1 MSVNAKI
8 RFLLFVLGCVCILT
22 SLSLNQRNTKEDFLD
37 HEAAQLQK
45 NLAEKEHLILDF
57 LADSSKVE
65 SAKYFNMNASNA
77 LGFID
82 EFRPKGINLLVY
94 EGQYLKFW
102 TSSRFSANFKSF
114 KPGFSILETKNGIY
128 EIYKVDF
135 DQYTFVF
142 SINIKTQ
149 YSIENQYLKNVIVPE
164 LFPIG
169 SLDIA
174 KFSDADTRDIFSLDK
189 NYLFQVK
196 LKESFQGGLYQT
208 LRFWLWIIGL
218 IAICGFVNSIA
229 MWLVR
234 KKSAILGVLCI
245 TVFFI
250 LLRLSDLEYSWMSQG
265 FNLDLFNPA
274 VYAQSDFLPS
284 LGDFLLNILALTWII
299 LFVFVNNEYL
309 KWPLNL
315 INKTWVAYTYH
326 ILVLL
331 LLGFIGFLM
340 EDVFFGLIDNSKI
353 NFEITNIVNL
363 TQASMVSIMILCLVW
378 MNVFLLALL
387 LIRGS
392 INLKIGN
399 RDRLGL
405 FLIGLIILILYKL
418 STDFTIYFIVYALFI
433 FLLSWNILIQ
443 KFKFSLGVYAAML
456 FCMAFLSA
464 LKYIRFID
472 IKERSMRVTI
482 AQKLTQTEDLKVVNS
497 FTSFEHRMANDT
509 TIIGHFKYPSRL
521 QSFQIHNYIIKNY
534 LDGYLSR
541 FEYQI
546 MEFNNLDNNF
556 ESSQNS
562 KLSDYK
568 SLIKSGSVKVQNSD
582 YFYRVNDTFGFQKYF
597 GVIPIINNGNW
608 IGTLVIELKSQPFDI
623 YNYFPEVLIDGKLK
637 SDEDYSRYSFAFYKD
652 NKLFSQSGAY
662 TYETITSRFDGKKD
676 KIVFI
681 NELEPY
687 FNHAIYKQSDNRVI
701 VISKERMSY
710 VLRLATLSFF
720 FLAFIA
726 FTSLVYACFWLY
738 KNVDNRQAGWFKLN
752 RLLMINANKMLY
764 RTRIQVTIVLA
775 VVCSLLI
782 VGWTTFYYIKDEY
795 RSQQE
800 IQIREKIRKVQLAYE
815 RIVSMKGLR
824 NDEAA
829 IFEFNQFA
837 DVNASFLNLYDA
849 NGDLY
854 LTSLP
859 KIYDYGI
866 LGNKMS
872 PKAIIN
878 IKSNQ
883 RSEFINNAE
892 MLGTFM
898 YAAAYAPIRNAQNQ
912 TIAYL
917 GLPFYNNE
925 ADFQDK
931 MSLFINTL
939 VNIYALVFVLI
950 GLLAIFIGNQ
960 ITHPL
965 TFIQEAFKQAKL
977 GHVNQPIIWR
987 RQDEIGSMIKEYNKM
1002 LTALEIS
1009 AVKLARSERESAWR
1023 EMAKQ
1028 VAHEIKNPLTP
1039 LKLGVQLLEKSW
1051 KENDPNF
1058 EKKFATFNKSFI
1070 EQIDS
1075 LANIAS
1081 EFSNFAKMP
1090 DTKLEHLSLLPIIE
1104 KAIRVFDT
1112 SGKVEI
1118 TLHNESIIHLFI
1130 LADKDQLIR
1139 SFNNLLKNALEA
1151 SENQDTAI
1159 IKIKVNNDNKY
1170 AYVEIQDNGVGIQ
1183 DDQKE
1188 KIFAP
1193 NFTTKSSGTG
1203 LGLSFVKQA
1212 VENAGG
1218 SIRFHSITNVG
1229 TSFYLS
1235 FPLVIEGEEEGI

>member
-1 MSVNAKI
+1 MSVNGKI
-8 RFLLFVLGCVCILT
+8 RLLLFILGCVCILT
-22 SLSLNQRNTKEDFLD
+22 SISLNHQTTKSDFII
-37 HEAAQLQK
+37 HEAEILQQ
-45 NLAEKEHLILDF
+45 NLAEKEKLILDF
-57 LADSSKVE
+57 LADSAMVE
-65 SAKYFNMNASNA
+65 SAKQFNVNAAAGLN
-77 LGFID
+77 FI
-82 EFRPKGINLLVY
+82 EEYRSKGINLLVY
-94 EGQYLKFW
+94 ENNKLKFW
-102 TSSRFSANFKSF
+102 SSTRFSINQPIQK
-114 KPGFSILETKNGIY
+114 KGFSVLETKNGIY
-128 EIYKVDF
+128 EVYKAEVDR
-135 DQYTFVF
+135 YTFIF
-142 SINIKTQ
+142 SITIKTQ
-149 YSIENQYLKNVIVPE
+149 FSVENQFLRNRISPE
-164 LFPIG
+164 LLPRE
-169 SLDIA
+169 SLKIA
-174 KFSDADTRDIFSLDK
+174 RFGETNTQDIFSIDG

-196 LKESFQGGLYQT
+196 LNEDYQGGLYQNFQ
-208 LRFWLWIIGL
+208 LWLWVLGIM
-218 IAICGFVNSIA
+218 AITGFVNSLA

-234 KKSAILGVLCI
+234 NKSVIWGVLCL
-245 TVFFI
+245 TLYFV
-250 LLRLSDLEYSWMSQG
+250 LLRWTDLEYSWMSYQ
-265 FNLDLFNPA
+265 FNLEIFDPK

-284 LGDFLLNILALTWII
+284 LGDFLLNIIALTWII
-299 LFVFVNNEYL
+299 LFLYVNKNYL
-309 KWPLNL
+309 RWPRSWIHLPWL
-315 INKTWVAYTYH
+315 AYVYH
-326 ILVLL
+326 ILILL
-331 LLGFIGFLM
+331 IFGFIGFLM

-353 NFEITNIVNL
+353 DFEITNIVNL
-363 TQASMVSIMILCLVW
+363 TQASIVSIIILCLVW
-378 MNVFLLALL
+378 LNVFLLVLVLVKAGMYL
-387 LIRGS
+387 
-392 INLKIGN
+392 NFGN
-399 RDRLGL
+399 RDRLAL
-405 FLIGLIILILYKL
+405 FLGGLVFLILYKL
-418 STDFTIYFIVYALFI
+418 STDFTVYFIVFALFI
-433 FLLSWNILIQ
+433 FLVSWNIIVQNLR
-443 KFKFSLGVYAAML
+443 FSIGIYAAIL

-482 AQKLTQTEDLKVVNS
+482 AQKLTQPEDPKVIS
-497 FTSFEHRMANDT
+497 SITSFEPRLAKDT
-509 TIIGHFKYPSRL
+509 LVINHFKLPDRL
-521 QSFQIHNYIIKNY
+521 DSYQIHNYIRKNY

-546 MEFNNLDNNF
+546 FEFNIEDGNL
-556 ESSQNS
+556 ESKIQTQ
-562 KLSDYK
+562 LSDYK
-568 SLIKSGSVKVQNSD
+568 SLVKAGSVKVQGSD
-582 YFYRVNDTFGFQKYF
+582 YFYKVNDTFGFQQYF
-597 GVIPIINNGNW
+597 AIIPILSQGEW
-608 IGTLVIELKSQPFDI
+608 LGTMVIELKSQPFDI

-652 NKLFSQSGAY
+652 SKLFSQSGAY
-662 TYETITSRFDGKKD
+662 TYETITTRFVGEKD
-676 KIVFI
+676 KVVFV
-681 NELEPY
+681 NESEPY
-687 FNHAIYKQSDNRVI
+687 FNHAIYKQSDSKVI

-720 FLAFIA
+720 FLAFVT
-726 FTSLVYACFWLY
+726 FTLVVYGCFWLY
-738 KNVDNRQAGWFKLN
+738 NNIDNKQAGWFQLN
-752 RLLMINANKMLY
+752 RLMMINANRMLY
-764 RTRIQVTIVLA
+764 KTRIQVTIVLA

-782 VGWTTFYYIKDEY
+782 VGWTTFYYIKEEY
-795 RSQQE
+795 RGQQE
-800 IQIREKIRKVQLAYE
+800 SQIREKIRKVQLAYE
-815 RIVSMKGLR
+815 RIISINGLR
-824 NDEAA
+824 NDETAV
-829 IFEFNQFA
+829 FEFNQFA

-872 PKAIIN
+872 PKAILN

-883 RSEFINNAE
+883 KSEFINDAE
-892 MLGTFM
+892 LLGSFV

-925 ADFQDK
+925 ADFQEK
-931 MSLFINTL
+931 MGVFINTL

-950 GLLAIFIGNQ
+950 GVLAIFIGNQ
-960 ITHPL
+960 ITNPL

-987 RQDEIGSMIKEYNKM
+987 REDEIGSMIKEYNKM

-1051 KENDPNF
+1051 KEKDPNF

-1090 DTKLEHLSLLPIIE
+1090 DTKLEHLSIIPIIE

-1118 TLHNESIIHLFI
+1118 NLFNKSQIHLFI

-1139 SFNNLLKNALEA
+1139 TFNNLLKNALEA
-1151 SENQDTAI
+1151 SEHNEKTMV
-1159 IKIKVNNDNKY
+1159 KIVVQNDSKF
-1170 AYVEIQDNGVGIQ
+1170 AYVEVTDNGKGIPE
-1183 DDQKE
+1183 DQKE
-1188 KIFAP
+1188 RIFTP

-1218 SIRFHSITNVG
+1218 SIRFHSTFNIG
-1229 TSFYLS
+1229 TTFYLS
-1235 FPLVIEGEEEGI
+1235 FPLVIEGDEEKV